1 MKTVAAVL
9 IEGMAPLDLFGP
21 IQAFNAAYAPS
32 AGEPDK
38 PDRSEHLYRVIT
50 ISREKGPVSTGD
62 NGAGPIVVADYGF
75 GDDAGYDIL
84 LVPGGMGTRALVDDA
99 GFLAAFKAACDKASI
114 VASVCTGSALLAKAH
129 LLDNKQATS
138 NKTAWAWVLE
148 QGPEVEWSSESRWV
162 SLVDKDTGTGVIT
175 SAGVSAGID
184 MALALIAELDGEQVA
199 QNASVIMEY
208 RRVRNSVDDQFAYL
222 CAEPKSA

>member
-84 LVPGGMGTRALVDDA
+84 LVPGGVRLRTMCGKSVPITLRRPHHDA
-99 GFLAAFKAACDKASI
+99 TI
-114 VASVCTGSALLAKAH
+114 LLRFA
-129 LLDNKQATS
+129 
-138 NKTAWAWVLE
+138 KTA
-148 QGPEVEWSSESRWV
+148 QEVACQE
-162 SLVDKDTGTGVIT
+162 
-175 SAGVSAGID
+175 
-184 MALALIAELDGEQVA
+184 
-199 QNASVIMEY
+199 
-208 RRVRNSVDDQFAYL
+208 
-222 CAEPKSA
+222 